1 MDLNNLSN
9 NLPLVSIGVASY
21 NNSRFILQT
30 LDSIGAQTYKN
41 LEIIINDDCST
52 DNSVP
57 IIEQWMEVNKDLR
70 IIFLKKESNKG
81 LCKSLNNI
89 LDVYTGSY
97 LSIIASDDKYLPDFV
112 FNRVNYLNKTE
123 DNVGLCYSTSFLIDE
138 KESKRIGIEER
149 DEWFSGFIFEEICGL
164 NGSFCKPF
172 TSMVKRSVYEE
183 VGKYDESLLFED
195 IDFFLKAAQ
204 KFKIQYLPFID
215 TEYRIVA
222 GSLGTQVYAAKGLQS
237 LSKIINKNFG
247 VSEKSDL
254 ILAKR
259 LRKIAL
265 RKLDADDKTWV
276 EDLSFSNKYN
286 HFFLDKLLVTLNKIG
301 FGNKILKKFRK

>member
-1 MDLNNLSN
+1 MYHNNFLN

-30 LDSIGAQTYKN
+30 LDSISAQSYKN
-41 LEIIINDDCST
+41 IEIIINDDCST
-52 DNSVP
+52 DDSVSV
-57 IIEQWMEVNKDLR
+57 IEQWMEANKELR
-70 IIFLKKESNKG
+70 IIFLKKEINKG

-89 LDVYTGSY
+89 LEVYTGDY

-112 FNRVNYLNKTE
+112 LNRVNYLKNSAE
-123 DNVGLCYSTSFLIDE
+123 NVGLCYSTSLLIDE
-138 KESKRIGIEER
+138 KESKQIGIEER
-149 DEWFSGFIFEEICGL
+149 DQWFSGFIFEEICGL

-172 TSMVKRSVYEE
+172 TSMVKRSVYDEI
-183 VGKYDESLLFED
+183 GKYDETLLFED

-204 KFKIQYLPFID
+204 KFKINYLTFVD

-222 GSLGTQVYAAKGLQS
+222 GSLGAQVYSAKGLKN
-237 LSKIINKNFG
+237 LSKIVHKNFG
-247 VSEKSDL
+247 VSEKTDF

-265 RKLDADDKTWV
+265 KKLDADDKTWI
-276 EDLSFSNKYN
+276 EDLSFANKYN
-286 HFFLDKLLVTLNKIG
+286 HSFSDKLLVTLNKIG
-301 FGNKILKKFRK
+301 FSNKILKKFRK